1 MPDKA
6 KKKSDKEILKED
18 ELLEEEAPVI
28 EHLKTKPVPAIIML
42 LGGSVS
48 AVYTYMQGRELKDAL
63 IIIFVTLL
71 VFLILGEIIKFLL
84 DKIEIVVPVEEKG
97 DGDIETDE
105 DSMDEEDQQS

>member
-84 DKIEIVVPVEEKG
+84 DKIEIVVPVEEKE